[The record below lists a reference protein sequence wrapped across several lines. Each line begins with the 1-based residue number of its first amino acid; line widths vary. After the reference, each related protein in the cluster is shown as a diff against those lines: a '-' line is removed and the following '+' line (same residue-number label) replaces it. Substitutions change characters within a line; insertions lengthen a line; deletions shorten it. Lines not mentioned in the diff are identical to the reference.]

1 MVMGLGC
8 MVGQDLVQRS
18 LASRTETIARRSSV
32 ISGILYM
39 LIGMIPITIGLAA
52 KLVFPKLGITADAF
66 GSDLENQVLPRMAIQ
81 VLGDIHPILLTV
93 FLSALISA
101 IMSSADSSLLAA
113 SSLFSNNVLHTLYPK
128 IPEQKM
134 LILVRVITVLIL
146 VIATVLALKVQ
157 SIYALMINCWASQL
171 VIVFIPV
178 VTAMYFPKSTKRS
191 ALWTMG
197 SATVVW
203 LGYMLLTGLSIGGG
217 FTDVMD
223 SDGFQ
228 FALTN
233 GAVYGFVA

>member
-1 MVMGLGC
+1 
-8 MVGQDLVQRS
+8 
-18 LASRTETIARRSSV
+18 
-32 ISGILYM
+32 
-39 LIGMIPITIGLAA
+39 
-52 KLVFPKLGITADAF
+52 
-66 GSDLENQVLPRMAIQ
+66 MAIQ

-134 LILVRVITVLIL
+134 LVLVRVITVLIL

-233 GAVYGFVA
+233 GAVYGFVAGIAAFAIAYAFDLYEQRNPAPANETVLDR

>member
-1 MVMGLGC
+1 
-8 MVGQDLVQRS
+8 
-18 LASRTETIARRSSV
+18 
-32 ISGILYM
+32 
-39 LIGMIPITIGLAA
+39 
-52 KLVFPKLGITADAF
+52 
-66 GSDLENQVLPRMAIQ
+66 MAIQ

-134 LILVRVITVLIL
+134 LVLVRVVTILIL
-146 VIATVLALKVQ
+146 VIATVLALKVR

-233 GAVYGFVA
+233 GAVYGFVAGIAAFAIAYAFDLYEQRSPAPANETVLDR